1 MAMNEW
7 KNICCGSKFYLW
19 FEFFK
24 PGLSFSNCFEIF
36 KPVPLSTVWKR
47 AFPFLGCGW
56 KIGAWL
62 FGGFLKRI
70 RAYQKIP
77 VFFASHQP
85 PLPPCSV
92 ISLLN
97 LGLLN
102 PSYYFSPNPTYYLT
116 IIFLYICWYS
126 PGFELPAL
134 GSAVAF
140 LIHLSTRA
148 IITNSPLFL
157 SHIITHSSQ
166 APLGQNCNLFI
177 LHILNTSAHAHFY
190 QVKAWQTSTKLP
202 IVFLKKCL
210 KPKLKAEKSL

>member
-1 MAMNEW
+1 MNERTYVVVQILPLVW
-7 KNICCGSKFYLW
+7 IFQTS
-19 FEFFK
+19 
-24 PGLSFSNCFEIF
+24 LSFSNWIEIF
-36 KPVPLSTVWKR
+36 KAVPLTTVWKR
-47 AFPFLGCGW
+47 AFSFLGCGW

-62 FGGFLKRI
+62 LGGSSKEFGLI
-70 RAYQKIP
+70 RKFRFFSF
-77 VFFASHQP
+77 FFASHP

-92 ISLLN
+92 IPLLN

-102 PSYYFSPNPTYYLT
+102 PSHYFSPNPPYYLT
-116 IIFLYICWYS
+116 IIFLYICGNS
-126 PGFELPAL
+126 PGFELPAS

-140 LIHLSTRA
+140 LIQLTTRA
-148 IITNSPLFL
+148 IVTNSPLFL

>member
-1 MAMNEW
+1 MNERTYVVVQILPLVW
-7 KNICCGSKFYLW
+7 IFQTS
-19 FEFFK
+19 
-24 PGLSFSNCFEIF
+24 LSFSNWFEIF

-62 FGGFLKRI
+62 FRGFLKRI
-70 RAYQKIP
+70 SASQKIP
-77 VFFASHQP
+77 FFQGFFASHKP

-92 ISLLN
+92 IPLLN

-102 PSYYFSPNPTYYLT
+102 PSYYFSPNPPYYLT

-126 PGFELPAL
+126 PGFELPTS

-140 LIHLSTRA
+140 LIHLTTQA
-148 IITNSPLFL
+148 IVTNSPLLL

-177 LHILNTSAHAHFY
+177 LHILSTSAHAHFY
-190 QVKAWQTSTKLP
+190 QVEAWRTSTKLP
-202 IVFLKKCL
+202 IVFLKKHL
-210 KPKLKAEKSL
+210 KPKLKA